1 MAEKLKVGIYGANGH
16 QIHNLLA
23 DHPWAQL
30 VAEAAFPPE
39 ALPLTLKE
47 DLAIRHYASLDQ
59 LLEDEEVELVSLCS
73 PRRRDQAADALRCM
87 QAGKHVYAEKPCAM
101 TEEDLDAL
109 IAAVSATGQRFHEM
123 AGTAFEQP
131 YLSMRQ
137 LVAEGAIGTVVQVF
151 AQKSYPYHGGRP
163 QDEDVD
169 GGLIGQASVHALRF
183 VEHVAGQPIAD
194 IQAVETSLGNPVAGG
209 GLRMATSLVM
219 SLANGGVASAIANYL
234 NPKGFRR
241 WGNEHLRIFGT
252 KGFVEATDGGV
263 NTRLVMGDEDRG
275 PVDTSAPSKD
285 YFDFYI
291 ESLLNLGRMP
301 LSLEDEL
308 HPTRMAIRAK
318 RDAAARQATA

>member
-1 MAEKLKVGIYGANGH
+1 M
-16 QIHNLLA
+16 
-23 DHPWAQL
+23 
-30 VAEAAFPPE
+30 
-39 ALPLTLKE
+39 
-47 DLAIRHYASLDQ
+47 
-59 LLEDEEVELVSLCS
+59 
-73 PRRRDQAADALRCM
+73 
-87 QAGKHVYAEKPCAM
+87 
-101 TEEDLDAL
+101 
-109 IAAVSATGQRFHEM
+109 
-123 AGTAFEQP
+123 
-131 YLSMRQ
+131 
-137 LVAEGAIGTVVQVF
+137 
-151 AQKSYPYHGGRP
+151 
-163 QDEDVD
+163 
-169 GGLIGQASVHALRF
+169 
-183 VEHVAGQPIAD
+183 AGQPIAD

-263 NTRLVMGDEDRG
+263 NTRLVVGDEDRG

-301 LSLEDEL
+301 LLLEDEL